1 VSLVRSTPLPIVRPS
16 GVVGPDEG
24 VVRGRLKTQ
33 PGELKRLF
41 WHVPHGATWADL
53 VVRGFH
59 ADRPRIYM
67 VHVVQLQPHA
77 THKEANFKKWLHLT
91 LDAQTLRHGRACIGC
106 ARGGV
111 ASVPLT
117 ARHVSRRAP
126 TTGSFPIMAGATM
139 ELCIAHYWSSLG
151 AGDLEYE
158 LRCHGLALRTPTL
171 ELHGVDGCLRV
182 DVDALSR
189 EDDVEPKATLSVLRQ
204 ALRPSE
210 SVLRPLPTDPRD
222 ALWDGRHIWER
233 LLTYTFKI
241 ANGKAD
247 MPLTPVRA
255 GDRWP
260 GCLVAVL
267 MEVSYNG
274 RAGPTGVPPAEQLAV
289 RKRVRVANVDAAGRQ
304 QARDCYR

>member
-1 VSLVRSTPLPIVRPS
+1 
-16 GVVGPDEG
+16 VG
-24 VVRGRLKTQ
+24 
-33 PGELKRLF
+33 
-41 WHVPHGATWADL
+41 
-53 VVRGFH
+53 
-59 ADRPRIYM
+59 
-67 VHVVQLQPHA
+67 
-77 THKEANFKKWLHLT
+77 
-91 LDAQTLRHGRACIGC
+91 
-106 ARGGV
+106 
-111 ASVPLT
+111 
-117 ARHVSRRAP
+117 AP
-126 TTGSFPIMAGATM
+126 TSGSFPIVAGATM

-210 SVLRPLPTDPRD
+210 STLRPLPADPRD

-255 GDRWP
+255 PAPALVGRVHGGGANGSVVIEGELALQVFPLLNNLLYESEYESQLWMLLDANKRVIATGRPRSKSSGSRASRNAPECAFSPFCAWSAP
-260 GCLVAVL
+260 RRCVPSRAAQARQRRVHLAPAGRVSGCD
-267 MEVSYNG
+267 G
-274 RAGPTGVPPAEQLAV
+274 RA
-289 RKRVRVANVDAAGRQ
+289 NSDVDAV
-304 QARDCYR
+304 